1 MNHLIIMSDPAI
13 SSNRHKT
20 LNNKNT
26 NVGNIEKYI
35 ITAKTEDSSELEVA
49 EESTCD
55 DSSSE

>member
-1 MNHLIIMSDPAI
+1 MSDPAI

-26 NVGNIEKYI
+26 NFENIEKYI
-35 ITAKTEDSSELEVA
+35 ITDKTEDSSELEVA